1 MKKRVI
7 LIGGHSKAKGLAIS
21 LVRQGY
27 KVSAINDSYEYCME
41 MAAINGISVIHGDG
55 TKPFI
60 LDEAGARDCDI
71 SIALGAK
78 DEDNL
83 VASQICKK
91 YFKINKTVSLLSDPK
106 KQQFFYDMGVD
117 SVVCAAQTITSIIE
131 QQTFLDEMTN
141 IVPIVKGKAQ
151 ILEVRV
157 PTDSKIDGK
166 KLWEITLPQEVIVGC
181 ILRGEESLI
190 PRGDTRIYADDVL
203 VVISGSD
210 EGTDVVRSLISVK
223 EKAGR

>member
-27 KVSAINDSYEYCME
+27 KVSAINDSYEDCME

-106 KQQFFYDMGVD
+106 KQQFF
-117 SVVCAAQTITSIIE
+117 
-131 QQTFLDEMTN
+131 L
-141 IVPIVKGKAQ
+141 
-151 ILEVRV
+151 
-157 PTDSKIDGK
+157 
-166 KLWEITLPQEVIVGC
+166 
-181 ILRGEESLI
+181 
-190 PRGDTRIYADDVL
+190 
-203 VVISGSD
+203 
-210 EGTDVVRSLISVK
+210 
-223 EKAGR
+223 